1 MFFVCTYS
9 TSIIRLHFRQ
19 IELDEF
25 EDISFLSATLAWDD
39 YLMCTFSEAVHTF
52 ESSFDQVV
60 NLENNLNII
69 FHVHS

>member
-1 MFFVCTYS
+1 MFVLCTYR
-9 TSIIRLHFRQ
+9 TSIIRLHFQQ

-39 YLMCTFSEAVHTF
+39 SSMCTFSEAVQTF

-60 NLENNLNII
+60 QHCCL
-69 FHVHS
+69 

>member
-1 MFFVCTYS
+1 MFVLCTYR
-9 TSIIRLHFRQ
+9 TSIIRLYFQQ

-39 YLMCTFSEAVHTF
+39 SSMCTFSEAIQTF

-60 NLENNLNII
+60 QDCCL
-69 FHVHS
+69 